1 MAIFRSSLVTMGELA
16 QSCEIMRRCSDASF
30 GRAHGRGSCAWRR
43 RTSRKGLV
51 GRFGVVSDTK
61 NGRMK

>member
-30 GRAHGRGSCAWRR
+30 GRARGRGSCSWRR
-43 RTSRKGLV
+43 RTSRKGL
-51 GRFGVVSDTK
+51 GRSFLALYQTP
-61 NGRMK
+61 RT